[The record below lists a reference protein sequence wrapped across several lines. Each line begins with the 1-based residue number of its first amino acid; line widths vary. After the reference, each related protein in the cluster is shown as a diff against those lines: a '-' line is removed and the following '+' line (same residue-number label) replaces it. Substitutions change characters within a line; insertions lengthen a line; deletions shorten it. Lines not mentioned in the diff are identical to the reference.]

1 MRAQNLF
8 SKLYFSTF
16 IHSSILQ
23 PFIYPSNLQPSYI
36 LPTFNLHI
44 SFQPSTFIYPSNL
57 QPSYILPT
65 FNLYI
70 LSILPFFNLH
80 ISFQPSTFIY
90 FPSFHPS
97 TFIYPFNLQPL
108 YTFHPSILQSSN
120 LHTYFHTSILL
131 RCIFLEFSSIK
142 YKFSTKYKSCKKAF
156 RSYILLIIAGQTCGP
171 NVQIC
176 LGNPWVPWGL
186 YRLKQLEFFKFF

>member
-1 MRAQNLF
+1 MRRGGG
-8 SKLYFSTF
+8 KEKGDGGIGRWGHKTF
-16 IHSSILQ
+16 LANYI
-23 PFIYPSNLQPSYI
+23 FQPSYILPSFNLLYI

-57 QPSYILPT
+57 QPLYILPT
-65 FNLYI
+65 
-70 LSILPFFNLH
+70 FNLH
-80 ISFQPSTFIY
+80 ISFQPSIFIY
-90 FPSFHPS
+90 FLSFHSS